1 MARVQLP
8 RVSGSAMKKIAAALA
23 LAATAPLTAQEAAP
37 QLDLEQKTLLRCSA
51 AFALAANMQE
61 RGDRSLGEIPELR
74 ARGQEYFVR
83 AMASLMD
90 RTGLGREAVS
100 ALLKTEVG
108 MLAQGDTLAKA
119 MPACL
124 ASLEASG
131 L

>member
-1 MARVQLP
+1 MTKRPIVL
-8 RVSGSAMKKIAAALA
+8 AALA
-23 LAATAPLTAQEAAP
+23 ALMPLSAAAQEAP
-37 QLDLEQKTLLRCSA
+37 QLGAEQKTLLRCSA

-61 RGDRSLGEIPELR
+61 SGDRSLGEIPELR

-90 RTGLGREAVS
+90 QEGLDRPTVS
-100 ALLKTEVG
+100 ALLKAEVAA
-108 MLAQGDTLAKA
+108 LAEGDTLARA